1 MVRNRSKVF
10 LGGPPLV
17 KMATGEVSD
26 DESLG
31 GADMHA
37 RTSGLADYMAED
49 EQDAIRIGR
58 RIMARLNWRKS
69 GPGPTTPPHPPVHD
83 PDQLLGIAS
92 VDPKVP
98 FDPRDVIARVVDGST
113 FDEFKPL
120 YGTSLV
126 TGWASIHGFPVGIL
140 ANARG
145 ILFSEEAEKGSQFIQ
160 LANQIDTPSS
170 SCRTPPVSWSV
181 PSTSRAASS
190 RTAPR

>member
-1 MVRNRSKVF
+1 
-10 LGGPPLV
+10 
-17 KMATGEVSD
+17 
-26 DESLG
+26 
-31 GADMHA
+31 MHA
-37 RTSGLADYMAED
+37 RTSGGLADYMAED

-58 RIMARLNWRKS
+58 RIMARLNWRKN
-69 GPGPTTPPHPPVHD
+69 GPPGPTTPPHPPVHD
-83 PDQLLGIAS
+83 PPDQLLGIAS

-98 FDPRDVIARVVDGST
+98 FDPRDVIARVVDGSA

-126 TGWASIHGFPVGIL
+126 TGWAAIHGFPVASSPTHGGASCSVRRLRRVRSSSNWRI
-140 ANARG
+140 R
-145 ILFSEEAEKGSQFIQ
+145 S
-160 LANQIDTPSS
+160 TPPSS

>member
-1 MVRNRSKVF
+1 
-10 LGGPPLV
+10 
-17 KMATGEVSD
+17 
-26 DESLG
+26 
-31 GADMHA
+31 MHA

-98 FDPRDVIARVVDGST
+98 FDPRDVIARVVDGSA
-113 FDEFKPL
+113 FDESKPL

-145 ILFSEEAEKGSQFIQ
+145 ESDRHPPHLPAEHHWFHGRCRVRAGRHHQGRRQDDQRRVQQHSSARDHHHGCVLRCRELRHVRAVV
-160 LANQIDTPSS
+160 LAAFPI
-170 SCRTPPVSWSV
+170 RL
-181 PSTSRAASS
+181 A
-190 RTAPR
+190 